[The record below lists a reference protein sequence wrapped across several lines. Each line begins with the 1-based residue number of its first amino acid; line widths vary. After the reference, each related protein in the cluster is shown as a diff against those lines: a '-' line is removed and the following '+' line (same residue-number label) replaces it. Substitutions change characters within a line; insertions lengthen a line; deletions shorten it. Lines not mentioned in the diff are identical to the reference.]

1 MSNSHIGDIGLG
13 NADMA
18 KGRFAASVQPAPI
31 AVTAS
36 GYTQLV
42 AAPGAG
48 LKIVVTGLWIS
59 TKTANDY
66 FFASASTQ
74 LSPTLYMGAT
84 SGFIAPN
91 LRQMPLVCAANEAF
105 RINGLA
111 AGTASVLVT
120 YRVVG
125 A

>member
-18 KGRFAASVQPAPI
+18 KGRFSPAVQAVVP
-31 AVTAS
+31 VTAS

-48 LKIVVTGLWIS
+48 LKIVVTGIWLS
-59 TKTANDY
+59 AKTAADY

-74 LSPTLYMGAT
+74 LSPTIYAGAT

-91 LRQMPLVCAANEAF
+91 LRHLPLVCAANEAF
-105 RINGLA
+105 RINGSI
-111 AGTASVLVT
+111 AGTASVLVA
-120 YRVVG
+120 YRIVG